1 VAPQG
6 RRTIRLTTMAVAVA
20 AAAAALTTAA
30 TVAASTAMAMAG
42 TRFGGIERAA
52 ATAPPTRVVGFWV
65 VNVTS

>member
-1 VAPQG
+1 
-6 RRTIRLTTMAVAVA
+6 MAVAVA